1 MAELLH
7 VGFGNIVVASRV
19 LAVVSPDSL
28 PVRRMI
34 REARE
39 RGTLVDASRGRKV
52 KSVLVMDNGSVV
64 TSALHPSTIA
74 RRMGQHGETEETDD
88 TGTS

>member
-7 VGFGNIVVASRV
+7 VGFGNIVVANRV

-39 RGTLVDASRGRKV
+39 RGALVDASRGRKV
-52 KSVLVMDNGSVV
+52 KSVLVMDNGAVV
-64 TSALHPSTIA
+64 TSALHPNTIA
-74 RRMGQHGETEETDD
+74 RRMEQRGEVGELDD
-88 TGTS
+88 TGTP